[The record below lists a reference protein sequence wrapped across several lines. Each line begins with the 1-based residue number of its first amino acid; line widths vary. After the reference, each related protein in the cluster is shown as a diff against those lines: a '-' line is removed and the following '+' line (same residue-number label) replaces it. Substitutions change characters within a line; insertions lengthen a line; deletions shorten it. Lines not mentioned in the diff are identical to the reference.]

1 MSSSFTWAFTLTLI
15 CSPFTKRILR
25 FLLHKTLLKI
35 GSWITLTTL
44 KKLKHK
50 SMNHLGIKM
59 VEKIS
64 KQYYEYKYYLDE
76 QVDKITKTIK
86 KTMEKPVPKGTKF
99 VLTNSEMIS
108 LVRMMESLTEH
119 KTAKGQ
125 KEEEV
130 VEEMV
135 KMGLE
140 VKLQVD
146 GVSGEEVVVVEELD
160 LKKSFEEI
168 G

>member
-1 MSSSFTWAFTLTLI
+1 
-15 CSPFTKRILR
+15 
-25 FLLHKTLLKI
+25 
-35 GSWITLTTL
+35 
-44 KKLKHK
+44 
-50 SMNHLGIKM
+50 M

-64 KQYYEYKYYLDE
+64 KQYYEFKYYLDE

-108 LVRMMESLTEH
+108 LVRMMESLTEN

-146 GVSGEEVVVVEELD
+146 GVSGEEVVVVEEID
-160 LKKSFEEI
+160 LKKSFEKI